1 MYNGHDVDER
11 EIDVAFRLFQIGQ
24 TTGKMTLDLGFQ
36 TISNELTNLF
46 ISVKATLLR
55 GHFDDINIKMI
66 VWSQNRVGG
75 WWFSDLTIYNYIRNM
90 I

>member
-1 MYNGHDVDER
+1 MYNGHGNDER

-24 TTGKMTLDLGFQ
+24 TSGKMTLDLGFQ

-55 GHFDDINIKMI
+55 GHFDDINIKETCYPLRM
-66 VWSQNRVGG
+66 GG
-75 WWFSDLTIYNYIRNM
+75 LI
-90 I
+90 